1 MLIDKKK
8 KELLAHCTFTPK
20 VNKRNKRNKRNK
32 GESNESNESNE
43 SGESGGGSS
52 PSERA
57 GKRMYE
63 RWQHSAKKMLSSPT
77 RKRGSNGSG
86 GRKDVRVKNYQT
98 SEELALM
105 AW

>member
-1 MLIDKKK
+1 MTAIIQRYTKDTM
-8 KELLAHCTFTPK
+8 AGG
-20 VNKRNKRNKRNK
+20 R
-32 GESNESNESNE
+32 NE
-43 SGESGGGSS
+43 SGEGSS

-63 RWQHSAKKMLSSPT
+63 RWQHSAKKMLSSPA
-77 RKRGSNGSG
+77 RKRNGSNGSGGG
-86 GRKDVRVKNYQT
+86 GRKDVRVKHYQT

>member
-1 MLIDKKK
+1 MKKKNMLIDKKK

-20 VNKRNKRNKRNK
+20 VNKRNKV
-32 GESNESNESNE
+32 ESGESNESNE
-43 SGESGGGSS
+43 SGEGSS

-63 RWQHSAKKMLSSPT
+63 RWQHSAKKMLSSPA
-77 RKRGSNGSG
+77 RKRNGSNGSGGG
-86 GRKDVRVKNYQT
+86 GRKDVRVKHYQT